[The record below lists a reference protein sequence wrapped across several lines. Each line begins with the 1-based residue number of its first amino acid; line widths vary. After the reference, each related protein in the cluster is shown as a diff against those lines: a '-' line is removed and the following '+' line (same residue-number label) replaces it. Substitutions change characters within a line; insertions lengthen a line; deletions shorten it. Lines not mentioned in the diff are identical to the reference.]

1 VNTDRW
7 STIGITELAIPDT
20 DTGCDEKSMRKTDFN
35 SFEDPLMLVVRGMT
49 KLRSIWISWTYPFIS
64 VGSDF
69 SVHYSCN
76 LPRASAPHIKI
87 GNSVRLH
94 RGVSLN
100 VVGTPIG
107 GEPVITIGNGCG
119 ITRRCVI
126 SAKNSIIIGPNTGIA
141 PDALIKDHQDE
152 NVDDPN
158 RESGIAKGG
167 TIRIEE
173 GCWIGFRVKIICTDG
188 ELVIGKN
195 SVIGSNSV
203 IRKSIPPY
211 SVVAGNPAWVIKH
224 FNPSTQKWV
233 MGPPLKTNK
242 VAS

>member
-1 VNTDRW
+1 
-7 STIGITELAIPDT
+7 
-20 DTGCDEKSMRKTDFN
+20 MRKTDFN
-35 SFEDPLMLVVRGMT
+35 SFEDPLMLVVRGIT
-49 KLRSIWISWTYPFIS
+49 KLHSIWISRTYPFIS
-64 VGSDF
+64 VGRGF
-69 SVHYSCN
+69 SAHYTCD
-76 LPRASAPHIKI
+76 LPRASASHIKI

-94 RGVSLN
+94 RGVSLK

-107 GEPVITIGNGCG
+107 SEPVITIENGCG

-126 SAKNSIIIGPNTGIA
+126 SAKNRIMIGPNTGIA
-141 PDALIKDHQDE
+141 PGVLIKDHEDE
-152 NVDDPN
+152 NVDDPG
-158 RESGIAKGG
+158 RQSGIAKGG

-173 GCWIGFRVKIICTDG
+173 GCWIGLRAKIICTEG

-203 IRKSIPPY
+203 IRKSVPAY

-242 VAS
+242 VAF

>member
-1 VNTDRW
+1 
-7 STIGITELAIPDT
+7 
-20 DTGCDEKSMRKTDFN
+20 MRKADFN
-35 SFEDPLMLVVRGMT
+35 SFEDPLMLVVRGLT
-49 KLRSIWISWTYPFIS
+49 KLRSLWISRTYPFIS
-64 VGSDF
+64 VGRGF
-69 SVHYSCN
+69 SVHYSCD
-76 LPRASAPHIKI
+76 LPRAGASHIKI

-107 GEPVITIGNGCG
+107 SEPVITIEDGCG

-126 SAKNSIIIGPNTGIA
+126 SARNRIIIGPNNGLA
-141 PDALIKDHQDE
+141 PGVLIKDHEDE
-152 NVDDPN
+152 NVDGPD
-158 RESGIAKGG
+158 RQSGIRKGG

-173 GCWIGFRVKIICTDG
+173 GCWIGLRAKIICTEG

-203 IRKSIPPY
+203 VRKSIPAY

-224 FNPSTQKWV
+224 FNASTQKWV